1 MSSSLS
7 LSACPRLNVSLLAT
21 RGRERGDLFAQS
33 VTRLFFNTCPYNE
46 LELQPPASLGL
57 TMRDSLLSGEVAA
70 DAGPFCL
77 DDASAVEICRLDC
90 GDALSIESKAGLPDR
105 DFVLCL

>member
-33 VTRLFFNTCPYNE
+33 VTRLFFDTCPYNE
-46 LELQPPASLGL
+46 LELQQPASLGL
-57 TMRDSLLSGEVAA
+57 GWRDILVSGEVTVGAGLFCSADDSAA
-70 DAGPFCL
+70 ETSRHDY
-77 DDASAVEICRLDC
+77 
-90 GDALSIESKAGLPDR
+90 GDALFVESKASLPGR

>member
-33 VTRLFFNTCPYNE
+33 VTRLFFDTCPYNE
-46 LELQPPASLGL
+46 LELQQPASLGL
-57 TMRDSLLSGEVAA
+57 GWSGEVTVG
-70 DAGPFCL
+70 AGLFCSA
-77 DDASAVEICRLDC
+77 DASAAETSRHDY
-90 GDALSIESKAGLPDR
+90 GDALFVESKASLPGR

>member
-1 MSSSLS
+1 MFRCSQLEWENVVTCLHSRLLDSSSI
-7 LSACPRLNVSLLAT
+7 P
-21 RGRERGDLFAQS
+21 E
-33 VTRLFFNTCPYNE
+33 P
-46 LELQPPASLGL
+46 ELQPPASLGL

-77 DDASAVEICRLDC
+77 DDASAVEICRLDY

>member
-1 MSSSLS
+1 MTCLHSRLLDSSSI
-7 LSACPRLNVSLLAT
+7 P
-21 RGRERGDLFAQS
+21 E
-33 VTRLFFNTCPYNE
+33 P
-46 LELQPPASLGL
+46 ELQPPASLGL